1 MKSMFKV
8 VRQGIGTHNWYKTEY
23 INFSNVATIELLEF
37 QPGNMSMMTIC
48 FTGGAVVRLDKV
60 NAGDQEL
67 AYEIIKAW
75 EDYKNDEK

>member
-8 VRQGIGTHNWYKTEY
+8 VRQGDIYKTNY

>member
-8 VRQGIGTHNWYKTEY
+8 VRQGDIYKTNY

-48 FTGGAVVRLDKV
+48 FTGGAVVRFDGAV
-60 NAGDQEL
+60 
-67 AYEIIKAW
+67 
-75 EDYKNDEK
+75 